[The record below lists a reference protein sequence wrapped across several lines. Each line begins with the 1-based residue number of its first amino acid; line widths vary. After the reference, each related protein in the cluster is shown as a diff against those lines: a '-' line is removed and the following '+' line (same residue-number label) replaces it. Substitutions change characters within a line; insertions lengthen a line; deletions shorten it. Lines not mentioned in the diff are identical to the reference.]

1 MNTMGGT
8 LADVSSEV
16 RCLWIQMA
24 AYLGAA
30 CLVYGHQLRISR
42 RHAQERLDYLR
53 KKREVR
59 LAMKKRK

>member
-1 MNTMGGT
+1 MGGT

-24 AYLGAA
+24 AYLGCA
-30 CLVYGHQLRISR
+30 CLVYGHQVRLSK
-42 RHAQERLDYLR
+42 RHAAQRLDFLR

-59 LAMKKRK
+59 LALKKRH